1 LEKFEVIKTA
11 FMGFESSTDCFHLSP
26 DVDEGFR
33 LSGSSDTGIF
43 EISEHEIEFRTH
55 EKIHTLLKVPGVS
68 PPLFLSQGI
77 PFSRGFGFRFGE
89 VKEIPEFFFKE
100 ENLFDGGPFVDLD
113 HLRNEKMF
121 FFGPSVHMF
130 EQPPFH
136 LPEFFSVEGP
146 AFSLKRLSELDQ
158 SIFKVLPE
166 SLHDVEVIVLE
177 GGFRPDFTDDF
188 RECGPEVKDDAVRV
202 YAPVIELSEELFSD
216 PAAVKPRDGFD
227 IKDSDLDGISGD
239 LFITTSPS
247 GHIFINREG
256 SREFELA

>member
-1 LEKFEVIKTA
+1 
-11 FMGFESSTDCFHLSP
+11 
-26 DVDEGFR
+26 
-33 LSGSSDTGIF
+33 
-43 EISEHEIEFRTH
+43 
-55 EKIHTLLKVPGVS
+55 
-68 PPLFLSQGI
+68 
-77 PFSRGFGFRFGE
+77 
-89 VKEIPEFFFKE
+89 
-100 ENLFDGGPFVDLD
+100 
-113 HLRNEKMF
+113 
-121 FFGPSVHMF
+121 MF

-239 LFITTSPS
+239 LFITTSPPW
-247 GHIFINREG
+247 HIFINREG
-256 SREFELA
+256 SRELELA